1 MKRVI
6 VQYKVKADRAA
17 ENEAYIS
24 KVFEELKQ
32 TTPDGI
38 RYATFK
44 QSDGVSFVHIAS
56 VETEDGNNPLGESQ
70 AFKAFQAEI
79 KDRCE
84 EPPVAVDLQEIGS
97 YRFMG
102 S

>member
-17 ENEAYIS
+17 ENEAYVR

-44 QSDGVSFVHIAS
+44 KADGVSFVHIAS
-56 VETEDGNNPLGESQ
+56 IETENGDNPLRESP
-70 AFKAFQAEI
+70 AFQAFQAEI

-84 EPPVAVDLQEIGS
+84 EPPVAVDLEEIGS
-97 YRFMG
+97 YRFMAG
-102 S
+102 

>member
-1 MKRVI
+1 MKRVM

-17 ENEAYIS
+17 ENEAYVR
-24 KVFEELKQ
+24 KVFEELEQ

-44 QSDGVSFVHIAS
+44 QADGVSFVHIAS
-56 VETEDGNNPLGESQ
+56 IETEDGDNPLGESP

-97 YRFMG
+97 YRFME